1 MLRCRYNYRCSEYAT
16 FIKHRK
22 EVNRMNTS
30 EKLYYDVNEVAEM
43 LGLSV
48 STTYKIMREMNQE
61 LKKKGYI
68 IVAGKVPKAYFH
80 EKYYGCSKS

>member
-1 MLRCRYNYRCSEYAT
+1 
-16 FIKHRK
+16 
-22 EVNRMNTS
+22 
-30 EKLYYDVNEVAEM
+30 M

-48 STTYKIMREMNQE
+48 STTYKIMREMNKE

-80 EKYYGCSKS
+80 EKYYGCNNS

>member
-1 MLRCRYNYRCSEYAT
+1 
-16 FIKHRK
+16 
-22 EVNRMNTS
+22 MNTS

-48 STTYKIMREMNQE
+48 STTY
-61 LKKKGYI
+61 I

-80 EKYYGCSKS
+80 EKYYGCNNS

>member
-1 MLRCRYNYRCSEYAT
+1 MS
-16 FIKHRK
+16 
-22 EVNRMNTS
+22 TS

-48 STTYKIMREMNQE
+48 STTYKIMREMNKE
-61 LKKKGYI
+61 LKKKGYF

-80 EKYYGCSKS
+80 EKYYGCNNS

>member
-1 MLRCRYNYRCSEYAT
+1 MS
-16 FIKHRK
+16 
-22 EVNRMNTS
+22 TS

-48 STTYKIMREMNQE
+48 STTYKIMREMNKE

-68 IVAGKVPKAYFH
+68 IVAG
-80 EKYYGCSKS
+80 